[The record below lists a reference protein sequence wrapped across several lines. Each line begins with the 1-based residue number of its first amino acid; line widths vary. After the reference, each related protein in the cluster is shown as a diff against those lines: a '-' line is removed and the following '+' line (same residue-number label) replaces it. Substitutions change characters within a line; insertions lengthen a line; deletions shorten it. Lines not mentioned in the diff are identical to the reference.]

1 MSDRSSR
8 PSSVTPNQRNPDL
21 IERARRHPTPTGVL
35 PEIAIDFG
43 YWLLRPFLGMFRF
56 VNMTPNTLSL
66 LSLPAS
72 IAAAMTIGMGRFG
85 FGGPLLLL
93 AFGLDAWDGLLAR
106 ETAVATDAGE
116 VVDAT
121 LDRFNDVVV
130 MLGFLYYYRLDV
142 VPWLLAGAA
151 LAGTVVVSYARAK
164 GQAFGIDPNFGYFQ
178 RHERA
183 LCLAVAATFA
193 PAPWRSVR
201 TSRRSRGRP
210 S

>member
-1 MSDRSSR
+1 MLDLGLAVILAGAAAASLAVYLARALLIGPYVSDR
-8 PSSVTPNQRNPDL
+8 
-21 IERARRHPTPTGVL
+21 ARKMGGSAVL
-35 PEIAIDFG
+35 GRWAIDFG

-183 LCLAVAATFA
+183 LC
-193 PAPWRSVR
+193 RD
-201 TSRRSRGRP
+201 
-210 S
+210 